1 MGRWTP
7 ELIAI
12 LLVYFVQGA
21 LGISRLAVSFFLKDT
36 LGLDPAQVA
45 VLTGLA
51 VIPWTIKPL
60 YGWLSD
66 HVPMGGYRRRSYL
79 WLAGLLGSLS
89 WLGMALW
96 VHTGWQAMLMMLSGS
111 LAIAVADVVVD
122 SLIVERSRGENW
134 AGTSS
139 LQSLSWGA
147 TALGSLV
154 TAYWGGSLLQWLS
167 PRWVFAGTAI
177 LPLVVFLAGFGI
189 REQPYGRSPSRGWAE
204 VKRLWDTLRQPRV
217 LLPVAFVFL
226 WQATPSSETA
236 FFYFVTE
243 DLGFGAEFLGRVR
256 LVSSLASLVGIFC
269 FQKFLQHLPLRPL
282 LLVITLV
289 SSALGMTS
297 LILVEHWNRLWGI
310 SDQWFS
316 LGDSLILTVAGQIA
330 FMPILV
336 LAAKLCPP
344 GIEATFFAL
353 LMSIF
358 NLAGALSH
366 ELGALLMAGLG
377 ITEHHFQALPTLVI
391 ITNLSTL
398 LPLPFLHWLPGTTS
412 QTGTDPESPDLLGSL
427 EELPQALGA
436 AGTSPAVRTDSPS
449 LVTVD

>member
-1 MGRWTP
+1 VLPSRWTP

-36 LGLDPAQVA
+36 LGLDPAHVA

-66 HVPMGGYRRRSYL
+66 HLPLGGYRRRPYL
-79 WLAGLLGSLS
+79 WLAGLVGSLS
-89 WLGMALW
+89 WLGMSLW
-96 VHTGWQAMLMMLSGS
+96 VQTGWQAILMMMLGS

-122 SLIVERSRGENW
+122 SLIVERSRTQNW

-167 PRWVFAGTAI
+167 PRWVFAWTAC

-189 REQPYGRSPSRGWAE
+189 QEQPSSPGGGSFAQ
-204 VKRLWDTLRQPRV
+204 VKRLWDTLRQPNV

-256 LVSSLASLVGIFC
+256 LVTSLASLVGIFC
-269 FQKFLQHLPLRPL
+269 FQKFFQHLPLRPL
-282 LLVITLV
+282 LLGMTLV
-289 SSALGMTS
+289 SSVLGMTS
-297 LILVEHWNRLWGI
+297 LILVEHWNRHLGI

-366 ELGALLMAGLG
+366 ECGAVLMAWLG
-377 ITEHHFQALPTLVI
+377 ITEHDFQALPTLVI

-412 QTGTDPESPDLLGSL
+412 QLGSQENATPISSL
-427 EELPQALGA
+427 DA
-436 AGTSPAVRTDSPS
+436 PAQTPETVRDP
-449 LVTVD
+449 VA

>member
-1 MGRWTP
+1 MTWTP
-7 ELIAI
+7 ELAAI

-21 LGISRLAVSFFLKDT
+21 LGIARLAVSFFLKDD

-51 VIPWTIKPL
+51 VVPWTIKPL

-66 HVPMGGYRRRSYL
+66 QVPIGGYRRRPYL
-79 WLAGLLGSLS
+79 WLSGLLGSLS
-89 WLGMALW
+89 WLAMALW
-96 VHTGWQAMLMMLSGS
+96 VHHGWQAMLAMISGS
-111 LAIAVADVVVD
+111 LGIAVADVVVD
-122 SLIVERSRGENW
+122 SLIVERSRQATW
-134 AGTSS
+134 ANTSY

-154 TAYWGGSLLQWLS
+154 TAYWGGSLLQWIS

-177 LPLVVFLAGFGI
+177 LPLIVFLAGFGV
-189 REQPYGRSPSRGWAE
+189 REQPYQRHPELDPWQQMRRVWQ
-204 VKRLWDTLRQPRV
+204 TLRQPSV

-256 LVSSLASLVGIFC
+256 LVSSVASLLGIFC
-269 FQKFLQHLPLRPL
+269 FQRFLKQVPLRPL
-282 LLVITLV
+282 LLAMTLI
-289 SSALGMTS
+289 SAALGMTS

-316 LGDSLILTVAGQIA
+316 LGDSLILAVAGQIA

-336 LAAKLCPP
+336 LAAKLCPE

-366 ELGALLMAGLG
+366 ELGALLMAWLG
-377 ITEHHFQALPTLVI
+377 VTQQDFHALPTLVV

-398 LPLPFLHWLPGTTS
+398 LPLPFLHWLPGTT
-412 QTGTDPESPDLLGSL
+412 TNPRDPLWQEAPPEPALVGIEES
-427 EELPQALGA
+427 
-436 AGTSPAVRTDSPS
+436 
-449 LVTVD
+449 